1 MSLEPITDETTRL
14 MRLAWFRFLDTVEPF
29 RQDLHRYCLR
39 LTRNLWSAEDL
50 VQDTLLRGYAAIARG
65 DLHGETSKMCNRRAY
80 LFRTASNLW
89 IDQVRHARL
98 EAGAEDE
105 PTPAQSNAEMSV
117 SVRDAGA
124 RLFEAAAPQERA
136 ALVLKEVFDLT
147 LREIADILDTSEGAV
162 KSALHRGRARM
173 EGAAPSPARGRRA
186 SQALLDRF
194 VAAFNARDAAA
205 VTALLLE
212 TVSIEVQGVGGG
224 RGREGIWVESS
235 LRHARGRVE
244 VRVVSGEL
252 VVAHLYES
260 ESGTIL
266 DGLTRLEEVDG
277 SISRI
282 QSYSYTPETISEAAK
297 LIGASPRHATHH
309 QQPEVLEQMIAS
321 TALPWLV

>member
-124 RLFEAAAPQERA
+124 RLFEAAAPEWAEVVVGRA
-136 ALVLKEVFDLT
+136 SGSRARCGTRAGGSRCVSC
-147 LREIADILDTSEGAV
+147 RASSWSRTSTSRSRVPFSTVSRASR
-162 KSALHRGRARM
+162 KSMARSRASRATATHPRRSQRRRNSSALR
-173 EGAAPSPARGRRA
+173 
-186 SQALLDRF
+186 L
-194 VAAFNARDAAA
+194 
-205 VTALLLE
+205 
-212 TVSIEVQGVGGG
+212 
-224 RGREGIWVESS
+224 
-235 LRHARGRVE
+235 
-244 VRVVSGEL
+244 
-252 VVAHLYES
+252 
-260 ESGTIL
+260 GTQ
-266 DGLTRLEEVDG
+266 R
-277 SISRI
+277 
-282 QSYSYTPETISEAAK
+282 TISN
-297 LIGASPRHATHH
+297 PR
-309 QQPEVLEQMIAS
+309 S
-321 TALPWLV
+321 WSR